1 MENNGKTDDDDD
13 NDDDDFGHG
22 RECKVRLRREK
33 GKKSAN
39 AYGNAVAL
47 DTSCDVLGEQD
58 Q

>member
-1 MENNGKTDDDDD
+1 MENNGKTDDDD
-13 NDDDDFGHG
+13 DDDDFGHG

>member
-1 MENNGKTDDDDD
+1 MMMMMISDTVVN
-13 NDDDDFGHG
+13 
-22 RECKVRLRREK
+22 VRSGSVERK
-33 GKKSAN
+33 KKSAN